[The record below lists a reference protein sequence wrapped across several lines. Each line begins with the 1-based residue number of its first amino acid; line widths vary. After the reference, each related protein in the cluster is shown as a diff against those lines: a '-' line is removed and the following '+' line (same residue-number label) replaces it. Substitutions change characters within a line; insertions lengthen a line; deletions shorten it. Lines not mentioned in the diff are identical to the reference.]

1 MMLQSMK
8 IDMKGAKISRKLP
21 LSFIFVAL
29 VTSVIV
35 GVVAYL
41 KAASSLEAE
50 AKKEYIGFASSRAS
64 TIKFFLESI
73 AQDIDSMVVNPS
85 TKAALAEFM
94 EAWSKIEGDQKA
106 ALQAAYITD
115 NPNPTGE
122 KHKLDA
128 APGDTDYNKVHAKH
142 HPWIRTFL
150 EKRGYYDIF
159 LFAPNGD
166 LVYTVFKELDY
177 ATNLNTGEWK
187 DTDLGNAFRA
197 GLAAAEG
204 KKSFFDFKPYA
215 PSNNA
220 PASFISEPIMGADGK
235 PLGVLVFQMP
245 IDGINAR
252 MQNHEGMGE
261 SGESYIVGADRLMR
275 SDSRFSKESTILKIK
290 IPGETVDLGLAGK
303 VGAKFVKDY
312 RGISVLSAYHP
323 VEFLGTKWAVLAEID
338 ESEVMHFV
346 TELRVFM
353 LILVVALVGISSLLG
368 LAIARGVIAPIDDVT
383 DAVNKLAGGDMS
395 AQIPGTDRLDE
406 IGIMARA
413 LTQIQGAAR
422 DAQRLQTMV
431 ENMPINVMMAD
442 PETFNITYANKT
454 TIDTLRG
461 LEQYLPIKADELVG
475 TCIDVFHKQPAHQRK
490 LLGDPKNLPHMAK
503 IKLGPEDLE
512 LSVSAIID
520 GGGNYIGPMVTWAVV
535 TQQNIIASEVMNVTE
550 LAADLAQN
558 VLTTAEAMV
567 KGTEQSSNRS
577 VNVADLAQE
586 TLDRITAVAAAT
598 EELASSVGEVES
610 QVNRSADVARAAVQ
624 RANEAND
631 KVTGLADAA
640 KRIGNVVEL
649 IRDVAEQTNLLALNA
664 TIEAAR
670 AGDAGKGFAV
680 VASEVKNLAN
690 QTTKAT
696 VEISNQIIAVQ
707 NETEESVKAI
717 QEIAQVIR
725 DIDTITSEVRSAI
738 EQQTEATREISANV
752 QESTAAVNK
761 VTDNI
766 ADVTQRN
773 LLGMGASIK
782 VIWQTRKLLDPMTKL
797 RSNINDFINR

>member
-1 MMLQSMK
+1 MK

-29 VTSVIV
+29 LTGAIV
-35 GVVAYL
+35 GVVSYI
-41 KAASSLEAE
+41 KAASSLRHEAE
-50 AKKEYIGFASSRAS
+50 LAYTGFAASRAS
-64 TIKFFLESI
+64 TLSFFLKSI
-73 AQDIDSMVVNPS
+73 SQDLDSMSVNPG
-85 TKAALAEFM
+85 TKAALGELM
-94 EAWSKIEGDQKA
+94 DAWSKIEGDRKA
-106 ALQAAYITD
+106 VLQTAYITD
-115 NPNPTGE
+115 NPNPLGE
-122 KHKLDA
+122 KHKLNA
-128 APGDTDYNKVHAKH
+128 ASGDSDYNKAHAKH
-142 HPWIRTFL
+142 HPWIRKFL
-150 EKRGYYDIF
+150 EARGYYDIF

-197 GLAAAEG
+197 GLAATNG
-204 KKSFFDFKPYA
+204 QQSFFDFKPYT
-215 PSNNA
+215 PSKGA
-220 PASFISEPIMGADGK
+220 PAAFISKPIMDDDGK
-235 PLGVLVFQMP
+235 PMGVLVFQMP

-252 MQNHEGMGE
+252 MQEHEGMGE
-261 SGESYIVGADRLMR
+261 TGESYIVGADHLMR
-275 SDSRFSKESTILKIK
+275 SDSRFSKEPTILKEK
-290 IPGETVDLGLAGK
+290 IPGETVDLALQGK
-303 VGAKFVKDY
+303 AGAKFIMGH
-312 RGISVLSAYHP
+312 RGVDVLSAYHL
-323 VEFLGTKWAVLAEID
+323 VEFLGVKWAVLAEVD
-338 ESEVMHFV
+338 EKEIMKFA
-346 TELRVFM
+346 TDLRVFV
-353 LILVVALVGISSLLG
+353 LVLVIVLVGGASVLG
-368 LAIARGVIAPIDDVT
+368 LAIARGVINPIDEVT
-383 DAVNKLAGGDMS
+383 DAVNKLAGGDNS
-395 AQIPGTDRLDE
+395 AQIPGSDRYDE
-406 IGIMARA
+406 IGVMARS
-413 LTQIQGAAR
+413 LKQIQGAAQ

-454 TIDTLRG
+454 TINTLRK
-461 LEQYLPIKADELVG
+461 LEQHLPIKADDLIG
-475 TCIDVFHKQPAHQRK
+475 TCIDVFHKEPSHQRK
-490 LLGDPKNLPHMAK
+490 LLGDPKNLPYRAK

-512 LSVSAIID
+512 LNVSAIID
-520 GGGNYIGPMVTWAVV
+520 GGGNYIGPMVTWEVV
-535 TQQNIIASEVMNVTE
+535 TERAKIASEVLAVTE
-550 LAADLAQN
+550 LAGNLAQN
-558 VLTTAEAMV
+558 VLTTAESMV

-624 RANEAND
+624 RANDAND

-696 VEISNQIIAVQ
+696 EEISSQIIAVQ

-725 DIDTITSEVRSAI
+725 DIDSITSEVRSAI

-761 VTDNI
+761 VAENI
-766 ADVTQRN
+766 SDVTQRN

-797 RSNINDFINR
+797 RSSINDFINR